1 MKKKI
6 IVRAPALTQSGYGE
20 QARFALRAL
29 RTREDVFDIYL
40 NPINWGKTG
49 WISNDDEERAWLDNL
64 VRKAVQHEANQGQYD
79 VSLQVTIPNEW
90 GRMAPVNIGYTAGIE
105 TTRISTQWVEKSLEM
120 DRIIVISDH
129 AKYGFKNTNY
139 QARNE
144 KTGQVIPDFR
154 CTTPVDVVNYAARTL
169 IEPEKMDLNL
179 DYDFNFLSVAQWS
192 LRKNLEN
199 TIAWFLEEFK
209 DDEVGLVLKVL
220 YTSNCIMDK
229 LKCQDNLKLLL
240 SNFPDRKCKVYL
252 LHGDLSEGEMVGMY
266 KNPKIKGLINLAHGE
281 GYGLPMFEAAQHAL
295 PVVAPSWGGQM
306 DYLYAPVKDK
316 KRKNKIRNKA
326 HYASVDYVLQPVPK
340 EAVWDG
346 VLIQD
351 SMWCY
356 PNQGSYKSKLR
367 DVYKNHGVYKKMAK
381 TLQKHILNKFSEENQ
396 YKEFADSCLKAC
408 GHIDNLEVD
417 DFFNKMVAGQK

>member
-120 DRIIVISDH
+120 D
-129 AKYGFKNTNY
+129 
-139 QARNE
+139 
-144 KTGQVIPDFR
+144 
-154 CTTPVDVVNYAARTL
+154 
-169 IEPEKMDLNL
+169 MDLNL

-316 KRKNKIRNKA
+316 KRKNKIRNRA

-408 GHIDNLEVD
+408 GHINNLEVD